1 MTQAGVMS
9 ASASPPVASAPAAPG
24 AAERGSR
31 RAARVTPSGALGIA
45 LVSVFLLLALG
56 APLLEPRDPLAQEL
70 TSRLKPPGYVDASGG
85 VYVLGTDTLGRDL
98 LSRLIAG
105 ARVSLVVGLGAALAA
120 ALLGTA
126 LGLIAGFA
134 GGWYEAGI
142 LRLTDVAQAIPYTIL
157 ALSVIAVL
165 GPSLEHLVLVLAFTS
180 WVTFTRVVSS
190 ETRAL
195 RGSGLVLAA
204 RVLGATP
211 SRIVVRHL
219 LPQVVP
225 SLLVLGSLMVGSM
238 ILFEATLSFLGLGVQ
253 PPTPSWG
260 NMLLDGMGPIRS
272 AWWVSFF
279 PGLAILLAALG
290 VNLLADWAR
299 DATDPRRSW

>member
-1 MTQAGVMS
+1 
-9 ASASPPVASAPAAPG
+9 
-24 AAERGSR
+24 
-31 RAARVTPSGALGIA
+31 
-45 LVSVFLLLALG
+45 
-56 APLLEPRDPLAQEL
+56 
-70 TSRLKPPGYVDASGG
+70 
-85 VYVLGTDTLGRDL
+85 VLR
-98 LSRLIAG
+98 RLIAG
-105 ARVSLVVGLGAALAA
+105 ARVSLVVGVGAALAA
-120 ALLGTA
+120 ALIGTA

-134 GGWYEAGI
+134 GGWCEAGV

-157 ALSVIAVL
+157 ALAVIAVL
-165 GPSLEHLVLVLAFTS
+165 GPSLEHLVLVLAITS

-195 RGSGLVLAA
+195 RGSELVLAA
-204 RVLGATP
+204 EVLGAAP
-211 SRIVVRHL
+211 SRIVFRHV
-219 LPQVVP
+219 LPQVLP
-225 SLLVLGSLMVGSM
+225 SLLVLGSTMVGSM

-272 AWWVSFF
+272 AWWASFF

-299 DATDPRRSW
+299 DATDPRRG